1 VVSNDRRV
9 PRSADASPAA
19 EGGPVAAEKAAR
31 RGGLLPHVR
40 ITCRVQH
47 WAPVDAAPAA
57 VLDEVARELHRQRNI
72 VHVVAADRLE
82 FEAPGPRASGF
93 GEWQSSSVV
102 VSGGAVT
109 LMANRRVR
117 DPIRLELW
125 LNPWLTYVIPC
136 LAMCGLLVWDF
147 LTVQLRAALLGFICV
162 GALVNTMMG
171 VEVYRRWV
179 MDAAKRV

>member
-1 VVSNDRRV
+1 MSRERRG
-9 PRSADASPAA
+9 RGSTDAAPA
-19 EGGPVAAEKAAR
+19 GGGVPVAAQGPTR

-40 ITCRVQH
+40 VTCRVQH
-47 WAPVDAAPAA
+47 VAPFEAAPAA
-57 VLDEVARELHRQRNI
+57 VLDAVARELHRQRNT
-72 VHVVAADRLE
+72 VHVLSDHCLE

-109 LMANRRVR
+109 VMVNRQVR
-117 DPIRLELW
+117 EPIRLELR

-147 LTVQLRAALLGFICV
+147 FTVRHRAALLALICV
-162 GALVNTMMG
+162 GALVNAAQG
-171 VEVYRRWV
+171 VDVYRRWV
-179 MDAAKRV
+179 RDAAKRV